1 MIFTTFHENIK
12 KPKLTRINTPRG
24 LGFTLGWNGGMANV
38 MVQVVQTDKTRLVM
52 LEKKWN
58 VLSNK

>member
-1 MIFTTFHENIK
+1 MGGGGQINK
-12 KPKLTRINTPRG
+12 RINTPRG